1 MIVIILVLLLIF
13 IGGGGFYYYKT
24 SQPPTQ
30 IPPPPTQIPPPQAAP
45 YTTPYAEPQTPPA
58 PTAPYIT
65 PYAEPSPTAPYET
78 PYAEPLTP
86 PAPAAPYTTPYAEPQ
101 TPPPPTADYTTP
113 YAPPPPM
120 APYVTP
126 YAPPPPTAPYV
137 TPYTEPQIEKEP
149 DIVYVAPTT
158 FSPEDD
164 KIDIVAVKLNPIG
177 GNCPCDSSGWCGP
190 DGKCYET
197 CSASGKCSA
206 AAVPRKNI
214 YYCNYDACKLSGV
227 GGDCPC
233 DPNIAFCGPDGTCY
247 EICRDRGTCLA
258 DNVPR
263 STDDERICDYSNC

>member
-13 IGGGGFYYYKT
+13 IGSGFYYYKS

-30 IPPPPTQIPPPQAAP
+30 IPPPPT
-45 YTTPYAEPQTPPA
+45 
-58 PTAPYIT
+58 APYIT
-65 PYAEPSPTAPYET
+65 PYAPPSPTAPYET
-78 PYAEPLTP
+78 PYAEPTP
-86 PAPAAPYTTPYAEPQ
+86 TAQ
-101 TPPPPTADYTTP
+101 IPPPPTT
-113 YAPPPPM
+113 
-120 APYVTP
+120 PYVTP
-126 YAPPPPTAPYV
+126 YAPPSPTAPYETPYAEPAPTTLAPSPTVPYTTPYTEPIPTYAPPPTTYTPPPPPTAPYV

-263 STDDERICDYSNC
+263 STDDERVCDYSNC